1 MTVTL
6 EFVAG
11 KLTVPLSQ
19 PTGSREDPH
28 LLYNKLFMNIKN
40 GLVSIVINC
49 YNGSLFVRQAVESVL
64 SQTYSNWE
72 IIFWDNQS
80 TDDSASIVKSYKDSR
95 IRYIQAKTH
104 TTLGAARRLAVKEC
118 DGDYISFLDTD
129 DIYYPDN
136 LERKIEFLEREG
148 ADVVYGGV
156 VYIRKDGTEI
166 SRRLPRYKSG
176 NLFESFLY
184 QFDVEVASMMIRNR
198 ALKEDDLN
206 FDEGIYGSEEYD
218 LLLRLSVRRRFAI
231 VNQSISKVRIHTL
244 SLTNAV
250 MEKWAMDRRLT
261 LKKIIDSDPRLKNQ
275 FKNAFKEAFAR
286 ADYYE
291 SRWLIYKGQ
300 ISDAQE
306 IMKKVVLVNWRYFFL
321 YAILKISP
329 PLWIFLHNYL
339 PSSRNKR

>member
-1 MTVTL
+1 
-6 EFVAG
+6 
-11 KLTVPLSQ
+11 
-19 PTGSREDPH
+19 
-28 LLYNKLFMNIKN
+28 
-40 GLVSIVINC
+40 
-49 YNGSLFVRQAVESVL
+49 
-64 SQTYSNWE
+64 
-72 IIFWDNQS
+72 
-80 TDDSASIVKSYKDSR
+80 
-95 IRYIQAKTH
+95 
-104 TTLGAARRLAVKEC
+104 
-118 DGDYISFLDTD
+118 
-129 DIYYPDN
+129 
-136 LERKIEFLEREG
+136 
-148 ADVVYGGV
+148 
-156 VYIRKDGTEI
+156 
-166 SRRLPRYKSG
+166 
-176 NLFESFLY
+176 
-184 QFDVEVASMMIRNR
+184 MMIRNR